1 MILKPLPG
9 FKSLTTH
16 HCFTGSMRHIYEFHG
31 CPISEDL
38 LLGLGA
44 GIGFIYWHV
53 KGTLPFYGGRANV
66 GRPGEEGL
74 AKTAG
79 RRTGVRVESFQTGS
93 ARKAEKALFEML
105 EAGEPVMIH
114 VDMGLLPYFDFGGH
128 EYHFGRHIVLVA
140 GYDPET
146 RQVLIAD
153 RDEELHPVSL
163 EDLARARGSKFKPF
177 PPQHTWYTF
186 DFSGKRPP
194 QPEEVRQAIR
204 EVTAAMLEPPIT
216 NLGVKGIRKA
226 VKRTLKWPE
235 SMDEEQLRL
244 ACFNV
249 FIMIDAQ
256 GGTGG
261 GLFRY
266 MYSRFLQ
273 KAAEITE
280 DDRMIAVA
288 DEFQHIGDRWQM
300 VAETFK
306 RASEAHDPAL
316 LLSECVAP
324 LNSLADQEETAW
336 GCLRELVQ

>member
-1 MILKPLPG
+1 MAIKPLEG
-9 FKSLTTH
+9 FKSLITH

-31 CPISEDL
+31 CPVSEDL

-74 AKTAG
+74 ARTAG

-93 ARKAEKALFEML
+93 ARKAEKALLDLL
-105 EAGEPVMIH
+105 EAGEPVMVH
-114 VDMGLLPYFDFGGH
+114 VDMGLLPYFHFPT
-128 EYHFGRHIVLVA
+128 EYHFGRHIVVVA
-140 GYDPET
+140 GYDPGA
-146 RQVLIAD
+146 RQVLVAD

-163 EDLARARGSKFKPF
+163 EDLARARGSRFKPF

-194 QPEEVRQAIR
+194 EPEQVRQAIC
-204 EVTAAMLEPPIT
+204 ETTAAMLEPPIT

-226 VKRTLKWPE
+226 ARLTLKWPE
-235 SMDEEQLRL
+235 SMDEEPLRS

-249 FIMIDAQ
+249 FIMIDAE
-256 GGTGG
+256 GGSGG

-266 MYSRFLQ
+266 MYNCFLRE
-273 KAAEITE
+273 AAEITSDE
-280 DDRMIAVA
+280 RLIPVA
-288 DEFQHIGDRWQM
+288 DGFQRLGDRWQV

-306 RASEAHDPAL
+306 HASEAPDPASL
-316 LLSECVAP
+316 LGEGVAP
-324 LNSLADQEETAW
+324 LDALADQEEAAW
-336 GCLRELVQ
+336 TRLHELV

>member
-1 MILKPLPG
+1 MTLQSLPG

-31 CPISEDL
+31 YPVSEEL

-44 GIGFIYWHV
+44 GVGFIYWHM

-79 RRTGVRVESFQTGS
+79 RRTGVHVESFQTGS
-93 ARKAEKALFEML
+93 ARKAEKTLLDML
-105 EAGEPVMIH
+105 AIGEPVMIH
-114 VDMGLLPYFDFGGH
+114 VDMGFLPYFHFPV
-128 EYHFGRHIVLVA
+128 EYHFGRHIVVVA

-146 RQVLIAD
+146 RRVLIAD

-163 EDLARARGSKFKPF
+163 EDLARARGSRFKPF
-177 PPQHTWYTF
+177 PPRHTWYTF

-194 QPEEVRQAIR
+194 KPEEVRQAIR
-204 EVTAAMLEPPIT
+204 EVTTGMLEPPIA

-226 VKRTLKWPE
+226 ARLTLKWPE
-235 SMDEEQLRL
+235 TMDEEQLRL

-249 FIMIDAQ
+249 FIMIDAE

-266 MYSRFLQ
+266 MYSRFLRE
-273 KAAEITE
+273 AAEITGDARLNE
-280 DDRMIAVA
+280 SA
-288 DEFQHIGDRWQM
+288 DEFQRLGDRWQM
-300 VAETFK
+300 VAETFQ
-306 RASEAHDPAL
+306 RASEAPDPASL
-316 LLSECVAP
+316 LGECVAP
-324 LNSLADQEETAW
+324 LDALATQEETVW
-336 GCLRELVQ
+336 GRLRELVQ